1 MRAETLL
8 WFLAGAAVLV
18 LLACV
23 YLYLTGGEKDES
35 DS

>member
-1 MRAETLL
+1 MMETLL
-8 WFLAGAAVLV
+8 WFLAGAAAFVAV
-18 LLACV
+18 ACV